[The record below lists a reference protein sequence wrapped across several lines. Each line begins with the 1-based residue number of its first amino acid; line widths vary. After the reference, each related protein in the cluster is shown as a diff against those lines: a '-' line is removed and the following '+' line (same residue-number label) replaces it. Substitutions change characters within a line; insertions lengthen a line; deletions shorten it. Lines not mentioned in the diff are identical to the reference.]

1 MYANIKT
8 CMFKGKE
15 YAYGEVLKFM
25 YVSKLCY
32 PTKCCVLCI
41 HSLKLSLKHNEEK
54 TMLFAVWQT
63 LLFHITRIFDN
74 INLESRLKSKHAKS
88 HIPFSELAKNGNIKL
103 TRLDID
109 IISLLSYNK

>member
-1 MYANIKT
+1 MR
-8 CMFKGKE
+8 MGKFW
-15 YAYGEVLKFM
+15 KFM
-25 YVSKLCY
+25 CVSKLCY

-63 LLFHITRIFDN
+63 LPIHIHIFDN
-74 INLESRLKSKHAKS
+74 INLGSRLKSKHAKS

-103 TRLDID
+103 TSLDID
-109 IISLLSYNK
+109 IISLLLNNK